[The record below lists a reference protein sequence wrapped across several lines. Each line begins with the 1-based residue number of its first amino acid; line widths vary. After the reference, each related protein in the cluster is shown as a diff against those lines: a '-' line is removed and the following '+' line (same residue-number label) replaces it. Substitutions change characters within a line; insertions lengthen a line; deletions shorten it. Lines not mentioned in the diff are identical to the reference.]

1 MDVKT
6 REIVDFG
13 KLGKIEESVLKFPT
27 LYSRDKAGKF
37 RLWQIVAGLTG
48 EEVEPD
54 RDDTDGAW
62 LDKIEW
68 IPVTKEYIERGEL
81 PEGAIGVY
89 YTISGQEDGAVKIT
103 KPTYVTEGTN
113 IGKKN
118 YTTAFTGALR
128 KVMTDYNKKI
138 KKGSVTKKAD
148 VKMRNDTTTIEDLIA
163 EGENKWRVFPMAF
176 HSLEKETNWKHIHF
190 PAYIQPKYDGTRLII
205 AAVPDAKT
213 KTVKLDNYSRG
224 RETFD
229 VKHVVQIL
237 QAPLQDYPGVYLDG
251 ELWKK
256 GFGLQDISG
265 SSRRMKDK
273 DSKREKQI
281 ELEFHIFDAFYL
293 DKQMGFDERAELVAD
308 IFKSIAEEHP
318 DQTIVVEVPNKI
330 VKTKEEAIRVYEG
343 FLKQNLEGAIIRNA
357 DSIYE
362 YGLVKEER
370 TYKSLKLKPRED
382 AEYKISGYKEGAGK
396 NKGLIIWICDSPDGK
411 KQFSVSPNW
420 TEEKRA
426 EVFTALT
433 KNPKLFEKIRGEE
446 ATIQYSTIS
455 KDGIPQQPKFLR
467 FKKQSIEI

>member
-6 REIVDFG
+6 KEIVDFA
-13 KLGKIEESVLKFPT
+13 KLGKVEDKVLKMPM

-37 RLWQIVAGLTG
+37 RLWQIVAGLTA

-62 LDKIEW
+62 LESITW
-68 IPVTKEYIERGEL
+68 IPVKNSFIERGEL
-81 PEGAIGVY
+81 PDGAMGVY

-103 KPTYVTEGTN
+103 KPTYVKEGTN

-128 KVMTDYNKKI
+128 KVMTDYNHKI
-138 KKGSVTKKAD
+138 KKGSVTNKAD
-148 VKMRNDTTTIEDLIA
+148 VKMRNDKTTIEELIA
-163 EGENKWRVFPMAF
+163 EGDNKWRVFPMAF

-190 PAYIQPKYDGTRLII
+190 PAYIQPKYDGTRLIVV
-205 AAVPDAKT
+205 AVPEGKNI
-213 KTVKLDNYSRG
+213 KIDNYSRG

-229 VKHVVQIL
+229 VQHVTEIL
-237 QAPLQDYPGVYLDG
+237 KEPLKDYPGVYIDG

-265 SSRRMKDK
+265 SSRQKVGK
-273 DSKREKQI
+273 TGKQI
-281 ELEFHIFDAFYL
+281 ELEFHVFDAFYL
-293 DKQMGFDERAELVAD
+293 DKQMGFDERTELLAD
-308 IFKSIAEEHP
+308 IFRSINEAHP
-318 DQTIVVEVPNKI
+318 DQTTVVAVPTKI
-330 VKTKEEAIRVYEG
+330 VKTKEEAIKIYEG
-343 FLKQNLEGAIIRNA
+343 FIKNNLEGAMIRNA
-357 DSIYE
+357 DSPYE

-396 NKGLIIWICDSPDGK
+396 NKGLVIWICDGPNGK

-433 KNPKLFEKIRGEE
+433 KNPKLFEKIRGQE

-455 KDGIPQQPKFLR
+455 KDGLPQQPKFLR
-467 FKKQSIEI
+467 FRDSSINDLF